1 LLAAN
6 HLGGAVLAFK
16 DGLFD
21 SFDSVLVYL
30 RQCVH
35 NKSIY
40 VLTKLTFYSGLKRQI
55 PDDPSDWQFDD
66 GLAVEADS
74 RKARSWGV
82 KDCKASVKCNVKLY
96 TFSFYPRMLKY
107 L

>member
-1 LLAAN
+1 M
-6 HLGGAVLAFK
+6 AFK

-55 PDDPSDWQFDD
+55 PDNSPDVKIND
-66 GLAVEADS
+66 GLAAELVLTREE
-74 RKARSWGV
+74 V
-82 KDCKASVKCNVKLY
+82 NVDGPNLLEGDVTFRRMGLY
-96 TFSFYPRMLKY
+96 TK
-107 L
+107 